1 VLLQVQKTE
10 QLFGNNGINYDP
22 FHPMGHGSMRKVFPS
37 SPLAPPIPGRFTA
50 FPGFTRRARAHIHC
64 R

>member
-22 FHPMGHGSMRKVFPS
+22 FHPMGHGSMKKVFPS
-37 SPLAPPIPGRFTA
+37 SPLATPIPGLRAA
-50 FPGFTRRARAHIHC
+50 FPGPTRRARAHIH
-64 R
+64 RR